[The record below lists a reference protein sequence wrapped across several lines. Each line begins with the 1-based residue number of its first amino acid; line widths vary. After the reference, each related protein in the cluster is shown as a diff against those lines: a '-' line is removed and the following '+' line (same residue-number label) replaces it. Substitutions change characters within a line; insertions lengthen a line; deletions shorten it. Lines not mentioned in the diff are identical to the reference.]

1 MNEKPDP
8 NIFDPS
14 QRDYYAHPLN
24 AYGRCAYLHSG
35 GVCPPPVAIQTA
47 FLLQQ
52 PYAYL
57 STYAV
62 NVVGITIPPLISTVP
77 LLVPLIIT
85 GLGL

>member
-8 NIFDPS
+8 NVFDSS

-24 AYGRCAYLHSG
+24 SYGRCAYLQAG
-35 GVCPPPVAIQTA
+35 GQCPPPVGIQSA

-52 PYAYL
+52 SYEYL
-57 STYAV
+57 SGYAV
-62 NVVGITIPPLISTVP
+62 NVVGINIPPLVTTVP
-77 LLVPLIIT
+77 LLVPLILT